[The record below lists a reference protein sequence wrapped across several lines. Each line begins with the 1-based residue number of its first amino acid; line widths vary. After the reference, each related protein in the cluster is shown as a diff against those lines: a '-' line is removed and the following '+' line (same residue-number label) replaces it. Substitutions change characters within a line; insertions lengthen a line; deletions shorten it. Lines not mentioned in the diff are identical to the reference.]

1 MSLWPYIEMA
11 GAIFVIFI
19 AITIILP
26 GVGNITGVDISTV
39 NSGLLVVGI
48 ALAGGLI
55 VSLLGR

>member
-26 GVGNITGVDISTV
+26 EVGNITGVDISTV